1 MIIKLFTHLVL
12 ASTLLQFFPADAGEL
27 EARALLPE
35 ASSRPFDLFEAYEV
49 ITHRLPEAPNR
60 QIAPVKLVSTSMGVV
75 TSAQSAIVVDRNSHE
90 VLFEKNI
97 SEPRSI
103 GSITKL
109 MTAYVFLQT
118 GPDLDAPST
127 LMSEDIRYGAAFHLS
142 IGETVSIRDLLKAS
156 LVGSDNSSTAALA
169 RLSGMPLGD
178 FVARMNEVSAEFGM
192 KATTFDDTTGLSSK
206 NISVVTDLA
215 IMFDKILENDTIRE
229 ITELSSVTIT
239 GSSGRTYV
247 IESTDEL
254 LGSFVDQAPYN
265 ILGGKTG
272 FLPEAGY
279 CLGTIFSHE
288 GAGDI
293 IVVVLGSET
302 KQGRFQDVKA
312 LAVWAYKTFGW
323 QTL

>member
-1 MIIKLFTHLVL
+1 MIIKLFTQLIL
-12 ASTLLQFFPADAGEL
+12 ASALLQFFPADAGDL

-35 ASSRPFDLFEAYEV
+35 APTRSFDLFEAYDV
-49 ITHRLPEAPNR
+49 ITYKLPESLNR
-60 QIAPVKLVSTSMGVV
+60 QVAPTKLVSTSMGVV
-75 TSAQSAIVVDRNSHE
+75 TSAQSAIIVDRASHE
-90 VLFEKNI
+90 VLFEKNV

-118 GPDLDAPST
+118 NPDLNAPAT
-127 LMSEDIRYGAAFHLS
+127 LTSEDIRYGATLHLS
-142 IGETVSIRDLLKAS
+142 IGETVKILDLLKAS

-169 RLSGMPLGD
+169 RLSGMSLGD
-178 FVARMNEVSAEFGM
+178 FVAKMNEVAAEFGM
-192 KATTFDDTTGLSSK
+192 LTTTFDDTTGLSSK

-215 IMFDKILENDTIRE
+215 IMFDHILSNETIRE
-229 ITELSSVTIT
+229 ITELSSVSIT
-239 GSSGRTYV
+239 GSSGRTYT
-247 IESTDEL
+247 IKSTDEL
-254 LGSFVDQAPYN
+254 LGSFVDQSPYN

-279 CLGTIFSHE
+279 CLGTIFSYE

-293 IVVVLGSET
+293 IVVVLGSQT
-302 KQGRFQDVKA
+302 KQGRFQDVKT
-312 LAVWAYKTFGW
+312 LAVWAYKTFQW